1 MIDYILF
8 FKSLIIG
15 VTIAAPVGPVGILC
29 IQRTLAYGKRTGFVS
44 GLGAATADALYGLV
58 AVMGL
63 TIVSDFLLDHQFWI
77 QLWGGVFLFLLGWKT
92 FTSQSAPFK
101 TGESSQ
107 TISSLKGFLSV
118 FLLTLTNPMTILAFI
133 AIFGV
138 FRVTGSDGSILSA
151 LLVVVGVFCGSALWW
166 GTVAMVGGWLSSRIE
181 SDSLTMINRA
191 AGIIITIFSSYILI
205 DLI

>member
-1 MIDYILF
+1 MIDPILF
-8 FKSLIIG
+8 LKSFIIG

-29 IQRTLAYGKRTGFVS
+29 IQRTLTYGRRTGFVS

-92 FTSQSAPFK
+92 FTSQTAPFK
-101 TGESSQ
+101 TGESQ
-107 TISSLKGFLSV
+107 TTYSLKGFLSV
-118 FLLTLTNPMTILAFI
+118 FLLTLTNPLTILAFI

-138 FRVTGSDGSILSA
+138 FRVTGSDGSVVSA
-151 LLVVVGVFCGSALWW
+151 LLVVWGVFCGSALWW
-166 GTVAMVGGWLSSRIE
+166 GTVALVGGWLSSRIE
-181 SDSLTMINRA
+181 SDSLTMINRV
-191 AGIIITIFSSYILI
+191 AGIIITTFSSYILI